1 MVVVLITRADI
12 IPVVGVVVLTV
23 LGCTLAIVVRVDTGE
38 LVLYQ
43 LSRELL
49 RITVVVVAA
58 VFIQP
63 EG

>member
-1 MVVVLITRADI
+1 MVLITRADI